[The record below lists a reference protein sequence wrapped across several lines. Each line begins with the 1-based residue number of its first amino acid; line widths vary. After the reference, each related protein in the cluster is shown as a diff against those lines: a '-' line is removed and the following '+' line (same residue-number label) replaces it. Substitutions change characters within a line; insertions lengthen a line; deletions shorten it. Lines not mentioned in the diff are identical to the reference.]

1 MTIKQYNDKPL
12 SHLSYAIVS
21 NGKMA
26 VVDPARDPQPYYEFA
41 EENDAKIVAV
51 FETHPH
57 ADFVSSHLQIH
68 KETGATIYV
77 SKLVGADYPHHAFDE
92 GDELKMED
100 ITFKCIHTPGHSP
113 DGITVHAVDDATTK
127 EAIFTGDTL
136 FIGDVGRPD
145 LREKAGNMTAKR
157 KELAQAMYKTMTT
170 KYNHLSDNVWVYPA
184 HGAGSLCGKNMS
196 DDTTSTLGNERIGNW
211 AFQEQ
216 TEEEFVNEILD
227 GQPFIPSYFG
237 HDVDINKTGA
247 ENFRAS
253 ISNILVHLNVE
264 KFDADATIVDTR
276 PQADFKASHIS
287 GSINIMAR
295 TENDKIET
303 WIGAIIKPNEKFYL
317 VLNSI
322 SEYDEVVSRIAKI
335 GYESQIKAVLTLGQT
350 QFESSEDF
358 DYTDFKQNPDHY
370 TIIDIRNPSEFN
382 EGKKF
387 ESAKNHPLNEL
398 RDSAKYIPT
407 DKPVVVHC
415 AGGYRSAAGSSI
427 IEKVLPANA
436 KIYDLSDRI
445 NDFS

>member
-41 EENDAKIVAV
+41 EENNAKIVAV

-77 SKLVGADYPHHAFDE
+77 SKLVGADYPHHPFDE

-100 ITFKCIHTPGHSP
+100 VTFKCLHTPGHSP
-113 DGITVHAVDDATTK
+113 DGITVHAVDAATTK

-157 KELAQAMYKTMTT
+157 RELAQAMYKTMTT

-211 AFQEQ
+211 AFHEQ
-216 TEEEFVNEILD
+216 TEEEFVSEILD
-227 GQPFIPSYFG
+227 GQPFIPAYFG

-253 ISNILVHLNVE
+253 VSNILVHLNVE

-276 PQADFKASHIS
+276 PQADFKANHIP

-295 TENDKIET
+295 SENDKIET
-303 WIGAIIKPNEKFYL
+303 WIGAIIKPNENFYL

-335 GYESQIKAVLTLGQT
+335 GYESQIKAVLTLGQVE
-350 QFESSEDF
+350 FESSDDF
-358 DYTDFKQNPDHY
+358 DYTDFKQNPNHY
-370 TIIDIRNPSEFN
+370 TIIDIRNISEFN
-382 EGKKF
+382 EEKKF

-398 RDSAKYIPT
+398 RDSAKDIPT
-407 DKPVVVHC
+407 DKPIVVHC

-427 IEKVLPANA
+427 IEKVLPADA
-436 KIYDLSDRI
+436 KIYDLSERI
-445 NDFS
+445 NDFN